1 MEKFCGEFRP
11 AFKKYIAKIICI
23 PIILLAADNRKDY
36 NELGRCIPVPG
47 PDGKQKWQMAAESG
61 GTDGTDRADGRDRD
75 AEAGYAK
82 EERS

>member
-1 MEKFCGEFRP
+1 M
-11 AFKKYIAKIICI
+11 Y
-23 PIILLAADNRKDY
+23 
-36 NELGRCIPVPG
+36 PVPG